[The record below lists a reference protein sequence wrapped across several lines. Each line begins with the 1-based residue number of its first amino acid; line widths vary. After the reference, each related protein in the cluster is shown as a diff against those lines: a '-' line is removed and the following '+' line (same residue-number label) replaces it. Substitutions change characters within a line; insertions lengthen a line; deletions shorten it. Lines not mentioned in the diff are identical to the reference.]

1 LSPVGLIKPLFS
13 AVPLAA
19 TEPEDEAIANS
30 FEKGT
35 NLVTREQNKLIWRKN
50 KTNRFGKKTEQ
61 IDSEKEQSKSVWRRR
76 KEEREIFGE
85 EEKCVET
92 AQKQKVIT

>member
-13 AVPLAA
+13 AVPLVA
-19 TEPEDEAIANS
+19 TEQEDEAIANS

-35 NLVTREQNKLIWRKN
+35 NLVTREQNKSIWRKN

-61 IDSEKEQSKSVWRRR
+61 IDSEKEESKS
-76 KEEREIFGE
+76 I
-85 EEKCVET
+85 
-92 AQKQKVIT
+92 